1 MTTAPERLDFGTRR
15 SWFVHLMDRLLEPP
29 KVKPRRLDPRMVS
42 PYLLR
47 DMGLL
52 DPVDEPTGPERSP
65 ARW

>member
-1 MTTAPERLDFGTRR
+1 MTTAPERLDFGTQR
-15 SWFVHLMDRLLEPP
+15 SWFGRLMDQFLEPS
-29 KVKPRRLDPRMVS
+29 KIKPRRLDPRMVS

-52 DPVDEPTGPERSP
+52 DPADEPARPERSP